1 MDSFDP
7 TFFDKREGEDAEAL
21 KARIWDYT
29 QSIKDREP
37 YEIYVS
43 LREGWSQYKKLKYV
57 RQKGWWKDSGL
68 HQLCRNMVAL
78 GLKDAPIVTK
88 HDHHQWPGRCASL
101 YWMAAHDITETDRR
115 GIFYHRHSLERDPRF
130 IEEDDED

>member
-7 TFFDKREGEDAEAL
+7 TFFDSKEGEDRAAK
-21 KARIWDYT
+21 KARIEAYFR
-29 QSIKDREP
+29 SIKDREP

-43 LREGWSQYKKLKYV
+43 LREGWSRYKGLKYV
-57 RQKGWWKDSGL
+57 RNRGWWKDSGL

-88 HDHHQWPGRCASL
+88 HDHHQWPGSCASL
-101 YWMAAHDITETDRR
+101 YWMAAHDITETDKR
-115 GIFYHRHSLERDPRF
+115 GIFYYRHNPNPDPRF
-130 IEEDDED
+130 TEEEDE